1 MEKSLARELLRTGYK
16 RDRKPIAVH
25 GTCVEAAVRLLETG
39 VLPTS
44 YDFDRRK
51 KHPSYRGYLFF
62 TPRAVAFSGKPEIYK
77 NIRDNPDLT
86 GSIETL
92 EHGASLY
99 AGAKQRNL
107 YLLELFGS
115 LWPKD
120 LDLDP
125 ENGYD
130 LSGIEVAE
138 IFIPK
143 DKKYRKYRKQGTL
156 GKELESRNGVII
168 GLNEEAL
175 ELDFKPGAD
184 DPEDEVI
191 VHLPNGLK
199 EEYVLYIRPLGDR
212 EEIMLEKVVKSL

>member
-25 GTCVEAAVRLLETG
+25 GTCVEAAVKLLQTG

-51 KHPSYRGYLFF
+51 KHPSDRGYLFF
-62 TPRAVAFSGKPEIYK
+62 TPRAEAFRGKPEIYK
-77 NIRDNPDLT
+77 EIKNNPDLS
-86 GSIETL
+86 GGLEKL

-99 AGAKQRNL
+99 AGAKQRVI
-107 YLLELFGS
+107 YLRELFGPDYN
-115 LWPKD
+115 WPK
-120 LDLDP
+120 DLDP
-125 ENGYD
+125 ENGDD

-138 IFIPK
+138 NWLVSLGK
-143 DKKYRKYRKQGTL
+143 NKYRKPGTL

-184 DPEDEVI
+184 DPEDEVM

-199 EEYVLYIRPLGDR
+199 AEYVLYIRALGNR
-212 EEIMLEKVVKSL
+212 EEIMLEKL